1 MTKLSSALRA
11 AQPRQE
17 TRGQQRASSAARHP
31 YDLPTKLL
39 PTRKTRAAQHQ
50 GVRPGYAK
58 HGQHILE
65 AEGTLPRCLA
75 NLISDFATSTT
86 VVWENTPQI

>member
-17 TRGQQRASSAARHP
+17 IRGQQWASSAARHP

-39 PTRKTRAAQHQ
+39 PTRKTRAA
-50 GVRPGYAK
+50 